1 MPRVWMIDTFV
12 AMRLT
17 RVERMI
23 DFSSSLDLIV
33 TLAIALHVI
42 RRRSQ
47 VAKAA
52 DCKSA
57 IVGSTPTGA
66 SFYFCRNVFSQW
78 CCPQGVGKMA
88 ASHSNES
95 TVSKRT
101 IMIVEAAGK
110 SQESLQKFFMDQG
123 YRALITQDPERALM
137 RFKTWPRPDL
147 LLVSAQIMLEP
158 AIKLFNSFSKD
169 RYLERV
175 PVLMIGS
182 RQRKQFFIDEAKTD
196 ERRKVLLIPFKAET
210 LLSLVDSL
218 IRQSESDE

>member
-12 AMRLT
+12 FMRLT
-17 RVERMI
+17 RVEQMI

-33 TLAIALHVI
+33 TLAIALHMI

-57 IVGSTPTGA
+57 IVGSTPTGPLFIFA
-66 SFYFCRNVFSQW
+66 EMCFPSGVVRKGWERWLHLIPMSQR
-78 CCPQGVGKMA
+78 CQ
-88 ASHSNES
+88 S
-95 TVSKRT
+95 T

-137 RFKTWPRPDL
+137 RFKTWPRPTCFL
-147 LLVSAQIMLEP
+147 
-158 AIKLFNSFSKD
+158 
-169 RYLERV
+169 
-175 PVLMIGS
+175 
-182 RQRKQFFIDEAKTD
+182 
-196 ERRKVLLIPFKAET
+196 
-210 LLSLVDSL
+210 
-218 IRQSESDE
+218 